1 MQWKNSLKV
10 VMVVSAILFALPV
23 LTYAIGQ
30 MTGDIV
36 VKNARRGQVIVENVI
51 LISEKTDQTY
61 TIGAE
66 GDIAEWIKFYV
77 STDST
82 EAISK
87 MTLPANKN
95 TTAIA
100 KITVPDDVRNGTYK
114 GTIAIGRP
122 SSDQKNTKDVGV
134 VVNQQISRRVE
145 ITVTDKEEYMA
156 EVSIIPERYDL
167 KPGDPLSIRAVY
179 RNSGNVLISPKLQ
192 VKIRK
197 AEMDSKALSD
207 VTLGYPA
214 SLEPIKP
221 LATGEAT
228 YVVPTNGLA
237 DGKYFAAVAA
247 LQGDVVLTEQEFRFT
262 ISESAQ
268 EPGVPAAKTTGTNQ
282 TAMYVVVGAGIV
294 LIAIL
299 AIRRKK
305 PQA

>member
-114 GTIAIGRP
+114 GTIAI
-122 SSDQKNTKDVGV
+122 
-134 VVNQQISRRVE
+134 
-145 ITVTDKEEYMA
+145 
-156 EVSIIPERYDL
+156 
-167 KPGDPLSIRAVY
+167 
-179 RNSGNVLISPKLQ
+179 
-192 VKIRK
+192 
-197 AEMDSKALSD
+197 
-207 VTLGYPA
+207 
-214 SLEPIKP
+214 
-221 LATGEAT
+221 
-228 YVVPTNGLA
+228 
-237 DGKYFAAVAA
+237 
-247 LQGDVVLTEQEFRFT
+247 
-262 ISESAQ
+262 
-268 EPGVPAAKTTGTNQ
+268 
-282 TAMYVVVGAGIV
+282 
-294 LIAIL
+294 
-299 AIRRKK
+299 
-305 PQA
+305 